1 MEYFFW
7 RKSSKIVEHR
17 LSMFPYAKISIKIDI
32 PKCLKITLV
41 MLFNMQ
47 LTFEELV
54 GISHITLNCIEDAQ
68 FDSTHRVNDSSDNW
82 GDVTL
87 DFLHIEPWP

>member
-1 MEYFFW
+1 
-7 RKSSKIVEHR
+7 
-17 LSMFPYAKISIKIDI
+17 
-32 PKCLKITLV
+32 